1 MNHFEL
7 GRTKLRKIYLSTL
20 WLFLLVILMDYY
32 QAIFIGIFQG
42 ITEWLPISSSGQ
54 VMLLFINFLKI
65 TPEEAYS
72 YSLLLHLGTLMAL
85 FFKFRY
91 ELGKILFK
99 FILFRWEEKEKFL
112 FYSTLFTALIGF
124 PLYKAFKMLAS
135 SFNAEAI
142 NGIIGV
148 ALILTGIILKK
159 TRETPLERLEKGL
172 KKEKDEVTIFDAIV
186 AGIAQGISVV
196 PGISRSGMTIGSL
209 LLLGVK
215 QEKAVE
221 FSFLMAVP
229 AILGALFLEFPEVSR
244 SSEDISLPLISIFS
258 AFIASLLMIDVML
271 KIAKRLNFSKFCI
284 FFGFIALIASILGVL
299 M

>member
-1 MNHFEL
+1 M
-7 GRTKLRKIYLSTL
+7 GRKRKV
-20 WLFLLVILMDYY
+20 LV
-32 QAIFIGIFQG
+32 
-42 ITEWLPISSSGQ
+42 
-54 VMLLFINFLKI
+54 
-65 TPEEAYS
+65 
-72 YSLLLHLGTLMAL
+72 
-85 FFKFRY
+85 
-91 ELGKILFK
+91 
-99 FILFRWEEKEKFL
+99 L
-112 FYSTLFTALIGF
+112 FYIVHSLNRFSSLSTLFTALIGF

-135 SFNAEAI
+135 SFIGFPLYKAFKMLASSFNAEII

-229 AILGALFLEFPEVSR
+229 AILGLGALFLEFPEVSR

-258 AFIASLLMIDVML
+258 AFIVSLLMIDVML
-271 KIAKRLNFSKFCI
+271 KIAKRLHTCRRQRRKTKTPHR
-284 FFGFIALIASILGVL
+284 
-299 M
+299 